1 MTDYFALLDE
11 SRRPWMDPASLKTK
25 FLALTA
31 EVHPDRV
38 HTASEAEKQAAN
50 QRYAELNSAYNCLR
64 EPKGRLRHLLE
75 LERGSKPESVQK
87 ISPATMDCSLE
98 VSRLCHE
105 GLCHEADAFLAGRAK
120 AISPM
125 LKVQLFEEAVELT
138 EKLNAQL
145 QELNVKR
152 DRLVDELKN
161 LNLAWESAPP
171 VGSPARVNA
180 LPCSRLEHIYRDF
193 SYLARW
199 AEQVR
204 ERIAQLSF

>member
-11 SRRPWMDPASLKTK
+11 SRRPWIDPLSLKTK

-50 QRYAELNSAYNCLR
+50 QRYAELNAAYNCLR
-64 EPKGRLRHLLE
+64 EPKERLRHLLE
-75 LERGSKPESVQK
+75 LERGSKPEGVQK
-87 ISPATMDCSLE
+87 ISPATMDCSVE

-105 GLCHEADAFLAGRAK
+105 ADGFLAGRAR
-120 AISPM
+120 ASSPM
-125 LKVQLFEEAVELT
+125 LKVQLFNEAMALS

-145 QELNVKR
+145 QKLNVKR
-152 DRLVDELKN
+152 DLLVEQLKK
-161 LNLAWESAPP
+161 LNMAWESAPP
-171 VGSPARVNA
+171 VGSPARVNV
-180 LPCSRLEHIYRDF
+180 LPCSPLEHIYRDF

-199 AEQVR
+199 AEQVQ

>member
-11 SRRPWMDPASLKTK
+11 SRRPWIDPVSLKTK

-38 HTASEAEKQAAN
+38 HTASEAEKQSAN
-50 QRYAELNSAYNCLR
+50 QRYAELNAAYNCLR

-75 LERGSKPESVQK
+75 LERGSKPEGVQK
-87 ISPATMDCSLE
+87 ISPATMDCSVE
-98 VSRLCHE
+98 VSR
-105 GLCHEADAFLAGRAK
+105 LCHEADAFLAERAR
-120 AISPM
+120 ASSPM
-125 LKVQLFEEAVELT
+125 LKVQLFEEAMALT

-145 QELNVKR
+145 QKLNVKG
-152 DRLVDELKN
+152 DLLVEQLKN
-161 LNLAWESAPP
+161 LNMVWESAPP
-171 VGSPARVNA
+171 VGSPARVNI
-180 LPCSRLEHIYRDF
+180 LPCSRLEHLYRDF

-199 AEQVR
+199 AEQVQ